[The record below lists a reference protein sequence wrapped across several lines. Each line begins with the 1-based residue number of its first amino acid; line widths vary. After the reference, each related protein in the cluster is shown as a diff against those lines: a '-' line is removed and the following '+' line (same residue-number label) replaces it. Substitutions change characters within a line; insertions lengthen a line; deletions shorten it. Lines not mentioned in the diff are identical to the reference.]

1 MLVISPSLAARAR
14 SRIRR
19 IVTRTCP
26 SRNCNA
32 AEPNFSDDEMWADVR
47 TACHLISG
55 GALKLRNSLTYF
67 KFNRKFFFI
76 CKLLYLKKTVLYE
89 IYRKFK
95 LAWKPSSSCR
105 RPMTTGIRIRLLAAD
120 LPAKRPKIIYS

>member
-14 SRIRR
+14 SKIRR

-32 AEPNFSDDEMWADVR
+32 ADANFSDDEMWADVR

-76 CKLLYLKKTVLYE
+76 CKLLYLKKQFYTKFTV
-89 IYRKFK
+89 
-95 LAWKPSSSCR
+95 SSSW
-105 RPMTTGIRIRLLAAD
+105 PGNLLLVVVD
-120 LPAKRPKIIYS
+120 Q